1 MKFKSLFPLVAMLL
15 CICLLSGC
23 KETEAERALRKLK
36 RAMNEV
42 VSVADELDML
52 NESDLDIERYQD
64 AISLETGSFGDS
76 TGSLPKPVESF
87 LGVIAQAEDAHQTI
101 NDIRIE
107 LQSISVR
114 IQMLINKIRND
125 DDLSLEV
132 DLESVNATA
141 GLLYYYAES
150 LTATIGTVV
159 RVFNSQI
166 QPDLGS
172 IVANIDSLLS
182 TFENILSSLNNRV
195 CALEGV
201 LASLTAVEQHFIELV
216 SRK

>member
-52 NESDLDIERYQD
+52 NESDLDMERYQD
-64 AISLETGSFGDS
+64 AIALETGAFDDL
-76 TGSLPKPVESF
+76 TGPLPKPVESF
-87 LGVIAQAEDAHQTI
+87 LGLISDAKAAHEAI
-101 NDIRIE
+101 NDTRAA
-107 LQSISVR
+107 LQSMSVR

-125 DDLSLEV
+125 DALSSRI

-150 LTATIGTVV
+150 LTETIGTVV
-159 RVFNSQI
+159 RVFNNQI

-172 IVANIDSLLS
+172 IMGNIDSLLT

-195 CALEGV
+195 KALEGV
-201 LASLTAVEQHFIELV
+201 LTSLTAVEQHFIELV
-216 SRK
+216 SQK